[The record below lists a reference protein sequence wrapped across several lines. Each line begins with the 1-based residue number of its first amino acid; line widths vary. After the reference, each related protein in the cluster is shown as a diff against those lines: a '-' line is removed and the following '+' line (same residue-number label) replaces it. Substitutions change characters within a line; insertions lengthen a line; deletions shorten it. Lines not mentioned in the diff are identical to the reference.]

1 MLLNLKIDHY
11 LLINN
16 CQINIKPGLSIIT
29 GSTGSGK
36 SILIEAIAL
45 LIGERFNSNKML
57 ENDIYIE
64 GIFILNKNNL
74 SYNIAL
80 DNGFNPNEEI
90 VLSRLI
96 NKNTLKSTF
105 RINGQW
111 VNASIVKS
119 IFENEID
126 IHSQFQTHHL
136 FNNNYQQYLFDKMIK
151 NQNLLKDTNDLY
163 SQYLELKEELNSI
176 EKNHLNQAKLLILKN
191 QFEEINNSLDS
202 LNNYDN
208 LSEQLKSLEKYLDST
223 NIDNEIKNWILEN
236 KNTLENFSI
245 KTNNKNY
252 QNLLENILNDIN
264 NLEHIIECI
273 DIDDINYQID
283 NINNQLFD
291 INKLLRKYKMSKQ
304 ELIDYHQE
312 LLSII
317 NDNDNYEIL
326 LIEKK
331 KQLDYKYNQFLTIA
345 TNLSKERREVAD
357 YLEKEIL
364 SELKQ
369 LGLKNTN
376 FKIIFKE
383 NISNLGLEQIEFHVS
398 FNSNVPLSNLN
409 NVASGGE
416 LSRFMLA
423 LKLVLAQYISP
434 SIIIFDEIDT
444 GVSGDIARLI
454 AIKCSKISKL
464 VPVIMITHLAV
475 VASYG
480 DNYYVINKENNKIE
494 INNLSNDNDI
504 IVSLVK
510 LINSDI
516 NDINIEHAK
525 NMLLSARNDKNLW
538 QE

>member
-16 CQINIKPGLSIIT
+16 CYINIKPGLSIIT

-64 GIFILNKNNL
+64 GIFLLNKNNL
-74 SYNIAL
+74 SYNIAKK
-80 DNGFNPNEEI
+80 NGFNPDEEI

-96 NKNTLKSTF
+96 NKNSLKSTF

-119 IFENEID
+119 IFDNEID
-126 IHSQFQTHHL
+126 IHSQFQTHNL
-136 FNNNYQQYLFDKMIK
+136 FNNDYQQYLFDKMIK
-151 NQNLLKDTNDLY
+151 NQSLLKDTNDIY
-163 SQYLELKEELNSI
+163 NKYLELKEELNSI

-191 QFEEINNSLDS
+191 QFEEIKNVFDN
-202 LNNYDN
+202 LNNYDS
-208 LSEQLKSLEKYLDST
+208 LVEQLKVLEQYLDAT
-223 NIDNEIKNWILEN
+223 NINNEIQKWILEN
-236 KNTLENFSI
+236 KSILENFSI
-245 KTNNKNY
+245 KTNNKQY
-252 QNLLENILNDIN
+252 QTLLENLLNDIN
-264 NLEHIIECI
+264 DLEHKLEFI
-273 DIDDINYQID
+273 DMDDINYQID
-283 NINNQLFD
+283 TINNQLFD
-291 INKLLRKYKMSKQ
+291 INKLLRKYKMTKQ
-304 ELIDYHQE
+304 QLIDYHQE
-312 LLSII
+312 LLTII

-326 LIEKK
+326 LMEKK
-331 KQLDYKYNQFLTIA
+331 QQLEHKYNQFLEIA
-345 TNLSKERREVAD
+345 TNLSKERREVAT

-364 SELKQ
+364 NELKQ
-369 LGLKNTN
+369 LGLNNTN

-398 FNSNVPLSNLN
+398 FNSNIPLSNLN

-454 AIKCSKISKL
+454 AIKCFKMSKL

-494 INNLSNDNDI
+494 INSLDNDDDI

-510 LINSDI
+510 LINYDI

-525 NMLLSARNDKNLW
+525 NMLLSARSDKVLW

>member
-191 QFEEINNSLDS
+191 QFEEINNSLDP